1 MQLHAGQQ
9 QPNYCSRVL
18 QPRTRPSSVPTAFPR
33 PAANNCLHRLSR
45 ALFPPVP
52 AISALPAFPASSRRT
67 FTTTAAMQAASNGAS
82 RDAAEEGWSYSN
94 PGPNGSHQGPAAVPD
109 TASTATVL
117 APNKRA
123 SSQDLTADAMTGML
137 VNPSLPR
144 IGSPSSSAAAAT
156 MGRVAGYSPELSKAL
171 KSVVKIFTT
180 MARCVGPAAV

>member
-1 MQLHAGQQ
+1 
-9 QPNYCSRVL
+9 
-18 QPRTRPSSVPTAFPR
+18 
-33 PAANNCLHRLSR
+33 
-45 ALFPPVP
+45 
-52 AISALPAFPASSRRT
+52 
-67 FTTTAAMQAASNGAS
+67 MQAASNGAS

-94 PGPNGSHQGPAAVPD
+94 PGPGGSNQDAPTVPD

-137 VNPSLPR
+137 VSPSLPR

-180 MARCVGPAAV
+180 MARWGAAAGVWAVSATLQQLLHAPGLCV